1 MTALSAPTFT
11 LINALVTFGKG
22 VLLPSADVYSD
33 IALSAK
39 LLQKSCA
46 DYKNNQYL
54 HCYHP
59 DYQQFIE
66 RKVRIQNLFGW
77 IMWIP
82 IIINLLFTIP
92 HYLRVEKT
100 WKQRLLTFPLLLCL
114 CWPQYRNIRVLW
126 FAYVRCNIVECLA
139 EKLDLEQNVSN
150 LGKKLSNR
158 ISKKLSCHIVPFS
171 EPFLEAT
178 PQVYITLILLGQD
191 ALDGPVPQLWTSLAF
206 SIISATFGIAK
217 LLKNGPIKMVR
228 KDGKIGGYGTPG
240 FILLMLIVAGNMV
253 GKDFWMEIVLNST
266 KSTAA
271 WIWALTCLLPQV
283 LLVK

>member
-1 MTALSAPTFT
+1 MTAFSAPTFT
-11 LINALVTFGKG
+11 HFDALVTFGKG

-100 WKQRLLTFPLLLCL
+100 WKQRLLTFPLLLCQ
-114 CWPQYRNIRVLW
+114 CWPQYRSIRVLW
-126 FAYVRCNIVECLA
+126 FAYGPKNIAKCLA

-150 LGKKLSNR
+150 LGKKLSNW
-158 ISKKLSCHIVPFS
+158 ISKS
-171 EPFLEAT
+171 
-178 PQVYITLILLGQD
+178 
-191 ALDGPVPQLWTSLAF
+191 
-206 SIISATFGIAK
+206 
-217 LLKNGPIKMVR
+217 
-228 KDGKIGGYGTPG
+228 
-240 FILLMLIVAGNMV
+240 
-253 GKDFWMEIVLNST
+253 
-266 KSTAA
+266 
-271 WIWALTCLLPQV
+271 
-283 LLVK
+283 

>member
-11 LINALVTFGKG
+11 PINALVTFGKG

-100 WKQRLLTFPLLLCL
+100 WKQRLLTFPFLLCQ
-114 CWPQYRNIRVLW
+114 CWPKYRSMRVLW
-126 FAYVRCNIVECLA
+126 FAYGPKNIAKCLA

-150 LGKKLSNR
+150 LGKKLSNW
-158 ISKKLSCHIVPFS
+158 ISKS
-171 EPFLEAT
+171 
-178 PQVYITLILLGQD
+178 
-191 ALDGPVPQLWTSLAF
+191 
-206 SIISATFGIAK
+206 
-217 LLKNGPIKMVR
+217 
-228 KDGKIGGYGTPG
+228 
-240 FILLMLIVAGNMV
+240 
-253 GKDFWMEIVLNST
+253 
-266 KSTAA
+266 
-271 WIWALTCLLPQV
+271 
-283 LLVK
+283 